1 MQEILVELTQY
12 DRLIVLKFTLLN
24 IDQNSILDRIC
35 SFVREKLGRNKAMRV
50 IYSKADV
57 GKIAEYRENLNS
69 AMQKFEVRHKSC

>member
-69 AMQKFEVRHKSC
+69 AMQKFEVRHKSG